1 MSSRFKPS
9 HRLNLLLVPSDPER
23 ELDEEALSEGL
34 RLLEEQGFVQSGR
47 AGPRAEELVAG
58 GFKLLRV
65 DRPPEPTLY
74 GNRQG
79 GFYARCPSC
88 GGHLVAAIGPAL
100 KRWRA
105 GQGRGLS
112 CSSCRSELDLAGL
125 DYAPHAAPGRFA
137 LELRDV
143 GDAQLRPTEALRRAM
158 GGDYSVVG
166 SRG

>member
-9 HRLNLLLVPSDPER
+9 HRLNLLLVPDDPER
-23 ELDEEALSEGL
+23 ELDEAALESGL
-34 RLLEEQGFVQSGR
+34 AALRASGHLER
-47 AGPRAEELVAG
+47 DRPGPRVDALVVG
-58 GFKLLRV
+58 GFALLRV
-65 DRPPEPTLY
+65 DRPLEPTLY

-79 GFYARCPSC
+79 GFYARCADC
-88 GGHLVAAIGPAL
+88 GASLAVEVGAAL

-112 CSSCRSELDLAGL
+112 CPSCSSEQDLASL
-125 DYAPHAAPGRFA
+125 DYAPVAAPGRFA

-143 GDAQLRPTEALRRAM
+143 GSTELAELPELRAAL
-158 GGDYSVVG
+158 GGGYVVVG